1 MSTNGEYK
9 QSFDPESTSRSW
21 LIFADD
27 KIVGQIAQKHTHT
40 HLFLRTSHS
49 FRGGTYMYLGTHT
62 KLHTRLSSSKA
73 CSRLT
78 LVLLSLLKE
87 RKYWQGA
94 DRRGGLGGEVA

>member
-49 FRGGTYMYLGTHT
+49 FRGGTYIYLGTHT
-62 KLHTRLSSSKA
+62 THT
-73 CSRLT
+73 
-78 LVLLSLLKE
+78 SLFFKSVFTTDVSIVIAIK
-87 RKYWQGA
+87 RA
-94 DRRGGLGGEVA
+94 

>member
-1 MSTNGEYK
+1 
-9 QSFDPESTSRSW
+9 
-21 LIFADD
+21 
-27 KIVGQIAQKHTHT
+27 
-40 HLFLRTSHS
+40 
-49 FRGGTYMYLGTHT
+49 MYLGTHT

-94 DRRGGLGGEVA
+94 DRRGGLAYNFFYPHGCKNLLALFFWPQKQTGENCCCLCDEISAIYRHFVKIYK